1 MKFVKRIILILF
13 LLVFLAIG
21 TVFVTV
27 IFYKKEL
34 SEMLIENLKES
45 YGLTLKSESIR
56 VSFFSNWPNTSVQF
70 KNITVIND
78 LQPQQPLL
86 KAGSFSL
93 SFNVEKLLH
102 KEFIVNSISLKD
114 GEINLVKGMEG
125 IKNYEFIKKDTS
137 GQGSSEI
144 NFEITRVAIE
154 NTKFQ
159 FFNKRYNKKIDFLLI
174 DNLIELK
181 NYADGTEAHLT
192 GNVFVNGLLF
202 RKEKGAFLSNTP
214 ASLDLTATICYP
226 RKEIFIHAPSF
237 AQIDKYRY
245 DISAFVELKVKKHLS
260 LSIENKQADYFD
272 VISLLNPGVKRG
284 LLKIKVKQPVEA
296 KALIMVEIGE
306 QQDPIVI
313 VHVKSTK
320 NNVEIGNSGV
330 PYSDIAFNA
339 SIISLDSS
347 LKTGDG
353 DHAKV
358 ILKPLTGKVYA
369 FPFKGSLTVHSF
381 TDPYIVVNAN
391 LLVDAKKISQKPA
404 KEFELKGFADIALNY
419 RGPVNKLNEDQFLDE
434 PMHLNARIKFN
445 NICYKEKLK
454 PYVYCVNGNAFVVN
468 NLLKFDNLALKM
480 DGGNLN
486 IKGSVI
492 NFTKYSLGFANG
504 FKAALHATT
513 DYFDLTGY
521 LKKSTTGMSSVQKE
535 KVIIERDAT
544 NAKMEKNATD
554 LNESNFEFE
563 VSLAA
568 KKLIV
573 RKVQAREANINLH
586 YKDKLLDIRSLNA
599 ITCNGNIFLKGS
611 VYDLRKIDATVTTEN
626 INVNQLFEQFE
637 NFGQKSIES
646 NNLQGKVSLDAKIKM
661 DLDDK
666 MEVIGNSMA
675 GQINFK
681 IKDGHL
687 LDYEPL
693 QKMSQ
698 FIFRNRDF
706 ADISFTELNET
717 LLIDGFKMDIKEME
731 IASNVLNLY
740 MSGTYHF
747 KENSNIN
754 ILLPW
759 SNLKKRGKNYIP
771 KNSGKSLEDS
781 KGLKLNYSGYPG
793 KLKLG
798 LGHKFF

>member
-1 MKFVKRIILILF
+1 MKFVKRITLILF

-27 IFYKKEL
+27 TFYKKEL
-34 SEMLIENLKES
+34 AEMLISSLKES

-56 VSFFSNWPNTSVQF
+56 VSFLSNWPNTSVQF
-70 KNITVIND
+70 KNISITND
-78 LQPQQPLL
+78 LQPDQPLL

-93 SFNVEKLLH
+93 SFNIEKLLH
-102 KEFIVNSISLKD
+102 KEFIVNSIALND

-125 IKNYEFIKKDTS
+125 IKNYEFVKKDTS
-137 GQGSSEI
+137 FQTSSGI
-144 NFEITRVAIE
+144 HFEITRVAIS
-154 NTKFQ
+154 NTKFK
-159 FFNKRYNKKIDFLLI
+159 FLNKRYNKKIDFLLV
-174 DNLIELK
+174 DNLVELK
-181 NYADGTEAHLT
+181 NYADGMEAHLT

-202 RKEKGAFLSNTP
+202 RVEKGPFLSNTP
-214 ASLDLTATICYP
+214 ANLDLTATICYP
-226 RKEIFIHAPSF
+226 RKEIFIHTPSY
-237 AQIDKYRY
+237 AEIGEHRY
-245 DISAFVELKVKKHLS
+245 DIAAFVELKDKKHLS
-260 LSIENKQADYFD
+260 LSIQNKQADYFD
-272 VISLLNPGVKRG
+272 VISLLNPGVKKG
-284 LLKIKVKQPVEA
+284 LLKIKVKQPVDA

-313 VHVKSTK
+313 VHVTSSN

-330 PYSDIAFNA
+330 PYSNIAFHA
-339 SIISLDSS
+339 AIISLDSS

-358 ILKPLTGKVYA
+358 ILKPLTGKVYD
-369 FPFKGSLTVHSF
+369 FGFKGELTIHSF
-381 TDPYIVVNAN
+381 TNPYIVVNAN
-391 LLVDAKKISQKPA
+391 LFVDAKKIELKPA
-404 KEFELKGFADIALNY
+404 REFELKGNANIALNY
-419 RGPVNKLNEDQFLDE
+419 RGPVNKLNKEQFLDV
-434 PMHLNARIKFN
+434 PMHLNAKIKFN
-445 NICYKEKLK
+445 NVCYKEKNK

-468 NLLKFDNLALKM
+468 NSLKFDNLAMKM
-480 DGGNLN
+480 DGGNFNL
-486 IKGSVI
+486 KGSVN

-504 FKAALHATT
+504 FKAVLDATT
-513 DYFDLTGY
+513 DHFDLTGY
-521 LKKSTTGMSSVQKE
+521 LKKSTTGMSSVQKD
-535 KVIIERDAT
+535 KDRVERDAT
-544 NAKMEKNATD
+544 SAKMEKNATD
-554 LNESNFEFE
+554 LNESNFEFD

-573 RKVQAREANINLH
+573 RKVEAREANINLH

-611 VYDLRKIDATVTTEN
+611 VYDLRKINASVTTEN
-626 INVNQLFEQFE
+626 INANQLFEQFE
-637 NFGQKSIES
+637 NFGQKAIES
-646 NNLQGKVSLDAKIKM
+646 NNLQGKVSLNAKIKM

-666 MEVIGNSMA
+666 MEVIGSSML
-675 GQINFK
+675 GQIKFK

-687 LDYEPL
+687 LNYEPL
-693 QKMSQ
+693 QNISNY
-698 FIFRNRDF
+698 IFRNRDF
-706 ADISFTELNET
+706 EDISFTELNET
-717 LLIDGFKMDIKEME
+717 LLIEGFKMDIKEME

-740 MSGTYHF
+740 MSGIYHF

-759 SNLKKRGKNYIP
+759 NNLKKRGKNYIP

-798 LGHKFF
+798 LGHKDL